1 MKSINIFAWLALV
14 LVLAGCSLA
23 QTPAPVVTVAPDAG
37 PEVRGGWETL
47 TPLMDEQGA
56 VTVEITPLNLE
67 RPGATL
73 DFQVSLETHSVELSM
88 DLALLT
94 TLTTDTGRTVAA
106 LAWDA
111 PLGGHHVSGTLSFP
125 AEADGTSVLDG
136 AGTITLRLVEVD
148 AAERVFTWER

>member
-1 MKSINIFAWLALV
+1 MRIAKILAWTAPALI
-14 LVLAGCSLA
+14 LAGCSLA
-23 QTPAPVVTVAPDAG
+23 QSPAPAPEIGSEPQGSWAA
-37 PEVRGGWETL
+37 PV
-47 TPLMDEQGA
+47 PLLDDQGA

-73 DFQVSLETHSVELSM
+73 DFQVSLDTHSVDLSM
-88 DLALLT
+88 DLAALA
-94 TLTTDTGRTVAA
+94 TLTTDKGMTITA

-136 AGTITLRLVEVD
+136 AGTITLRLVDVD
-148 AAERVFTWER
+148 AAARVFTWER